1 MRDGGTL
8 PGLRDADEAESDHT
22 PAAGPGT
29 WPSAPR
35 GVPRGHRTGSVEA
48 FGAHRR
54 RRPAVGPE
62 FEAASRGEPGALPGP
77 AREAA
82 LRAAAKAGRETT
94 LPPAPE
100 L

>member
-1 MRDGGTL
+1 M
-8 PGLRDADEAESDHT
+8 
-22 PAAGPGT
+22 
-29 WPSAPR
+29 
-35 GVPRGHRTGSVEA
+35 
-48 FGAHRR
+48 
-54 RRPAVGPE
+54 GPE